1 MSMNKLSLSI
11 IFPIYNEEKRIKKN
25 LYYLNKFLN
34 KYPKNNIEIIFVN
47 DGSIDN
53 SIKIIEDKLKKKK
66 IINLKKNY
74 GKGFALKKGIEQ
86 AKKNWILTCD
96 IDLSVPLNQIL
107 IWNKKKLLVSNNTV
121 FFGSRQHKKSK
132 VEAKKIRIFIGFIL
146 QKLIS
151 FFLKIKIKDTQCGY
165 KLYRKKDAIK
175 IFKKMKSHGFEH
187 DIEVVLICRK
197 LDIKIQ
203 ELPVNWVHKSGS
215 KVNLFKDILKFFI
228 KIFFL
233 KKNYV

>member
-1 MSMNKLSLSI
+1 M
-11 IFPIYNEEKRIKKN
+11 
-25 LYYLNKFLN
+25 
-34 KYPKNNIEIIFVN
+34 
-47 DGSIDN
+47 
-53 SIKIIEDKLKKKK
+53 
-66 IINLKKNY
+66 
-74 GKGFALKKGIEQ
+74 
-86 AKKNWILTCD
+86 
-96 IDLSVPLNQIL
+96 
-107 IWNKKKLLVSNNTV
+107 
-121 FFGSRQHKKSK
+121 
-132 VEAKKIRIFIGFIL
+132 

-233 KKNYV
+233 KKKYV